1 MKLFPTTFT
10 PGILEITELFE
21 LVGKDAAEGVAANLK
36 VGVAGFQDGV
46 RHPLE
51 GMAAHDQDEISIIL
65 EGDFLLETPEG
76 KSKCGI
82 GDVVHIP
89 AGEEHASTAFE
100 NGRVFYVLFG

>member
-1 MKLFPTTFT
+1 MKLYPTKFT
-10 PGILEITELFE
+10 PGTLEISELFE
-21 LVGKDAAEGVAANLK
+21 LIGEEDRRGATTNLK

-76 KSKCGI
+76 KCKCRT